1 MSLCLFIFAA
11 VLPVPGHSAL
21 WLLRVLLSLSP
32 ISPGVGITE
41 ALYILQGS
49 VFLFKPI
56 LSLAIP
62 QPITLASTTK

>member
-1 MSLCLFIFAA
+1 MQYVGFRLRTF
-11 VLPVPGHSAL
+11 
-21 WLLRVLLSLSP
+21 LLLQPLS
-32 ISPGVGITE
+32 GGITE